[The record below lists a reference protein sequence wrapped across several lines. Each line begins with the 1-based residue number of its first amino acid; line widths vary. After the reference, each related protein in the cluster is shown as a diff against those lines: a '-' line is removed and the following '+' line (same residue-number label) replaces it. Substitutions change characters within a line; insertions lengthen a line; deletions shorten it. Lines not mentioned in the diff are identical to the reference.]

1 MMQKTNTLAT
11 ASRIFL
17 LLTLF
22 LGATTLFAQSKYTV
36 DADRSYELGAYSQAA
51 KEYLMAYAKL
61 KGLEEKGAVMYKVG
75 ECYRLMLDPAG
86 AEEYYN
92 KAIGFRFYKE
102 NPDVFLRYADVLMA
116 QNKFTDAIAKLN
128 EYKEKGGDASVA
140 ASRIKEAE
148 EAAIRLDEP
157 PSRYVLEQVAALN
170 SAQFD
175 YAPLWSSRKGDEILF
190 SSSRPSS
197 AGSGEDPITGEPF
210 MDMFQAERDRK
221 GKWSTPVPVNN
232 TVNTTSSEGG
242 ACFDSKFQTM
252 YFTRCV
258 YEGKS
263 NFACDVYYA
272 RRSGKDFG
280 PSEPMNLV
288 DRMVD
293 DSSQVGHPTLTPDD
307 KFMIFTS
314 DMPGGYGGKDLY
326 YVQYDEK
333 ADSWSKP
340 KNLGSKINTNG
351 DEMFPFVRA
360 NGTLYFSSTG
370 HGSTGGLD
378 IFYCESTGEM
388 SFGDVRTLPAPLN
401 SPSDDFGIIFEG
413 EKDQGFITSNRPGG
427 KGKDDIYEF
436 KMPPLE
442 YKYIATVYNYDTATP
457 LANAKITVQGTDG
470 GSYQLTTD
478 ANGGVSLTE
487 GEIVAE
493 SSYSIDVSLDGFI
506 GTGDQFSTLNLS
518 ESTTFAREYFLKEV
532 KIGVEYDLPLVLYP
546 FNKWELLINEQVNSA
561 DSLNYLLDIM
571 QRNPNFVVELDA
583 HTDTRGTDKDN
594 LLLSQRRAETCVN
607 YLVGKGIAADRL
619 VAKGLGESQPK
630 ISDAQINAMATEE
643 EKEAAHQKNRRTV
656 FQILRYDYVP
666 KE

>member
-1 MMQKTNTLAT
+1 MMQKTNTLST

-17 LLTLF
+17 LLTF
-22 LGATTLFAQSKYTV
+22 FFGATAAFAQSKYTTE
-36 DADRSYELGAYSQAA
+36 ADRSYEMGAYSQAA
-51 KEYLMAYAKL
+51 KQYLAAYAKL
-61 KGLEEKGAVMYKVG
+61 KGLEEKGFVMYKVG

-92 KAIGFRFYKE
+92 KSIGFRYYKE
-102 NPDVFLRYADVLMA
+102 NPDVFLRYAEVLSA

-140 ASRIKEAE
+140 ANRIKEAE

-170 SAQFD
+170 SPQFD

-232 TVNTTSSEGG
+232 TVNTPHSEGG
-242 ACFDSKFQTM
+242 ACFDKKYQTM

-258 YEGKS
+258 TDKKS
-263 NFACDVYYA
+263 NFACDIYYA

-280 PSEPMNLV
+280 PSEPMNLI

-307 KFMIFTS
+307 KFMIFAS

-351 DEMFPFVRA
+351 DEMFPFVRD

-370 HGSTGGLD
+370 HGSMGGLD

-401 SPSDDFGIIFEG
+401 SPSDDFGIIFQG
-413 EKDQGFITSNRPGG
+413 EKDQGFITSSRPGG

-436 KMPPLE
+436 RMPPLE
-442 YKYIATVYNYDTATP
+442 FKYIATVYDFDTATP
-457 LANAKITVQGTDG
+457 LANSKITVQGTDG

-493 SSYSIDVSLDGFI
+493 SSYSIDVSLDGYI
-506 GTGDQFSTLNLS
+506 GTGDQFSTLNLT

-546 FNKWELLINEQVNSA
+546 FNKWDLLINDEVNSA

-607 YLVGKGIAADRL
+607 YLVGNGIAADRL
-619 VAKGLGESQPK
+619 VAKGWGETQPK

>member
-22 LGATTLFAQSKYTV
+22 LGATASFGQSKFTV
-36 DADRSYELGAYSQAA
+36 DADRSYEMGAYSQAA
-51 KEYLMAYAKL
+51 KEYLSAYARL
-61 KGLEEKGAVMYKVG
+61 KGLEEKGIVMFKIA

-92 KAIGFRFYKE
+92 KSIGFRYYKE
-102 NPDVFLRYADVLMA
+102 NPDVFLRYAEVLMA

-170 SAQFD
+170 TAQFD

-210 MDMFQAERDRK
+210 MDMFKAERDRK

-280 PSEPMNLV
+280 PSEPMNLI

-326 YVQYDEK
+326 YVQYDKK

-340 KNLGSKINTNG
+340 KNLGPKINTNG

-487 GEIVAE
+487 GEVVAE
-493 SSYSIDVSLDGFI
+493 STYSIDVSLDGFI
-506 GTGDQFSTLNLS
+506 GTGDQFSTLNLT

-532 KIGVEYDLPLVLYP
+532 KLGVEYDLPLVLYP
-546 FNKWELLINEQVNSA
+546 FNKWELLINEEVNSA

-583 HTDTRGTDKDN
+583 HTDTRGSDKDN

-607 YLVGKGIAADRL
+607 YLVGKGISPDRL

-630 ISDAQINAMATEE
+630 ISDAQISAMATEE

>member
-22 LGATTLFAQSKYTV
+22 LGATASFGQSKFTA
-36 DADRSYELGAYSQAA
+36 DADRAYELGAYSQAA
-51 KEYLMAYAKL
+51 KEYLAAYARL
-61 KGLEEKGAVMYKVG
+61 KGLEDKGAVMFKVG

-102 NPDVFLRYADVLMA
+102 NPDVFLRYAEVLVA

-128 EYKEKGGDASVA
+128 EYKEKGGDASIA
-140 ASRIKEAE
+140 ANRIKEAE
-148 EAAIRLDEP
+148 AAAIRLDEP

-210 MDMFQAERDRK
+210 MDMFKAERDRK

-242 ACFDSKFQTM
+242 ACFDSKFQTL

-263 NFACDVYYA
+263 NFACDVFYS

-280 PSEPMNLV
+280 PSEPMNLI

-307 KFMIFTS
+307 RFMIFTS

-326 YVQYDEK
+326 YIQYDDK

-340 KNLGSKINTNG
+340 KNLGPKINTNG

-360 NGTLYFSSTG
+360 NGTLYFSSTA

-378 IFYCESTGEM
+378 IYYCESTGEM

-401 SPSDDFGIIFEG
+401 SPADDFGIIFEG
-413 EKDQGFITSNRPGG
+413 EKDQGFLTSNRPGG

-442 YKYIATVYNYDTATP
+442 FKYLSTVYDYDTATP

-478 ANGGVSLTE
+478 GNGGVSLTE

-493 SSYSIDVSLDGFI
+493 SSYSVDVSLDGYI
-506 GTGDQFSTLNLS
+506 GTGDQFSTLNLT
-518 ESTTFAREYFLKEV
+518 ESTTFAREYFLKEI
-532 KIGVEYDLPLVLYP
+532 KLGVEYDLPLVLYP
-546 FNKWELLINEQVNSA
+546 FNKWELLINEEVNSA

-583 HTDTRGTDKDN
+583 HTDTRGSDRDN
-594 LLLSQRRAETCVN
+594 QILSQKRAETCVN
-607 YLVGKGIAADRL
+607 YLVDKGISPDRL
-619 VAKGLGESQPK
+619 VAKGLGETQPK